1 MKERTK
7 PYTANSPI
15 AKNGPKGFFEYMRW
29 NYMFYLMFLPGF
41 IYILLFKY
49 WPMYGII
56 IAFNDY
62 KITSGFF
69 NSAWVGF
76 ANFQRLFSSAAFIRA
91 LQNNIFISIYKLI
104 FGFPFP
110 IILALLI
117 NEVRHPLPKRFIQT
131 AVILPNFISWVV
143 VSGLMYAIFSPN
155 SGAIKDLVSFFGY
168 RGEVPNL
175 LTSTKHFQ
183 AYLVM
188 THVWK
193 NAGMGTIVYLAA
205 ISSIDQELYEAAAV
219 DGAGRWRQIWHVTLA
234 SIRTTIVILLIFRM
248 GDVMYAGFDQVYAM
262 SNNLVISVADII
274 DTYVF
279 RLGLEQMRFSLATA
293 AGLFQSFIG
302 MFLVIG
308 VNAIAR
314 RVDQNSAIM

>member
-1 MKERTK
+1 
-7 PYTANSPI
+7 
-15 AKNGPKGFFEYMRW
+15 
-29 NYMFYLMFLPGF
+29 MFYLMFLPGL
-41 IYILLFKY
+41 IYILIFKY
-49 WPMYGII
+49 WPMYGVI

-69 NSAWVGF
+69 NSEWVGF
-76 ANFQRLFSSAAFIRA
+76 ANFQRLFSSSAFTRA
-91 LQNNIFISIYKLI
+91 LRNNIFISIYKLI

-117 NEVRHPLPKRFIQT
+117 NEIRRPISKRFVQT
-131 AVILPNFISWVV
+131 AVILPNFVSWIVV
-143 VSGLMYAIFSPN
+143 AGLMYAFFSPN
-155 SGAIKDLVSFFGY
+155 SGAIKDLFNLLNIK
-168 RGEVPNL
+168 GEVPNL
-175 LTSTKHFQ
+175 LTNTKHFQ

-205 ISSIDQELYEAAAV
+205 ISGIDQELYEAAAI
-219 DGAGRWRQIWHVTLA
+219 DGAGRWRQMWHVTLA

-262 SNNLVISVADII
+262 SNDLVISVADII

-279 RLGLEQMRFSLATA
+279 RMGLEQRRFSLATA

-314 RVDQNSAIM
+314 KVDRDSAIM

>member
-1 MKERTK
+1 MKEGSKQKVPSTNTLK
-7 PYTANSPI
+7 NNS
-15 AKNGPKGFFEYMRW
+15 KGLLGYMRW
-29 NYMFYLMFLPGF
+29 NYMLYLMFLPGF

-76 ANFQRLFSSAAFIRA
+76 ANFRRLFSSAAFVRA
-91 LQNNIFISIYKLI
+91 LQNNILISIYKLI

-117 NEVRHPLPKRFIQT
+117 NEVHRALPKRFIQT
-131 AVILPNFISWVV
+131 AVILPNFVSWVV
-143 VSGLMYAIFSPN
+143 VSGLMYAFFSPN
-155 SGAIKDLVSFFGY
+155 SGAIKDLVTFFGY
-168 RGEVPNL
+168 KGEIPNL
-175 LTSTKHFQ
+175 LTNTKHFQ